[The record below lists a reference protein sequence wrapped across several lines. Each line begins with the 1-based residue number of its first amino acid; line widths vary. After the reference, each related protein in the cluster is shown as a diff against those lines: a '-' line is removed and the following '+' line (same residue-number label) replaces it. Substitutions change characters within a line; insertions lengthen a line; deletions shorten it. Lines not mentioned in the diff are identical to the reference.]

1 MTATEFADYVLGENE
16 AKSKEILR
24 NYYLEKEPA
33 VKLIPS
39 FDEIYGN
46 KKSEFIQQTRDN
58 KYTQISTT
66 KISFTNRLEKK
77 NIHDETLLLRGNIEC
92 KRKLRDHSTSTFTAV
107 GAGMKPK
114 NIKTQ
119 HSTKT
124 GFDKNSQKQ
133 RSRKK
138 RDFFGQKTKTERL
151 ENGTTA
157 ERLEI
162 GTTTE
167 HRSIEIKVEN
177 TVSSNDEKSSFQYN
191 RNDACNRPPSQSFV
205 PESSS
210 LDCQYQ
216 DRRQAPSLS
225 IVENTVYSTDN
236 SSTENVFPDCQ
247 KRDNNRGPSLFVVP
261 ETKSYSVLDEL
272 IGFSPAKISSS
283 CTKTKRDNSIT
294 VSPKYHV
301 EPESVFSDSNNSL
314 KRMNSG
320 NSVLDDLM
328 LIGNVKS
335 EINPSREKSRNREST
350 VNPYFVKSV
359 LDDLL
364 LKQNVKSET
373 NSPNKE
379 SENRDTVT
387 GTETPYSVKSVLN
400 DKLSSDVKSETNL
413 PSKKESRNHD
423 GTTSAKR
430 FNPLKSVLDDLL
442 DFGESP
448 RKQRKR
454 DSSMTSSSDD
464 EHLTQH
470 TISKCTVSK
479 KPKKKMVKGSS
490 ILDELIG

>member
-107 GAGMKPK
+107 SAGMKPK

-133 RSRKK
+133 RSRQK

-151 ENGTTA
+151 E
-157 ERLEI
+157 I
-162 GTTTE
+162 GTMTE

-236 SSTENVFPDCQ
+236 SSIENVFPDCQ

-335 EINPSREKSRNREST
+335 EINPSREKSRNRELT

-387 GTETPYSVKSVLN
+387 ET
-400 DKLSSDVKSETNL
+400 KSETNL

-454 DSSMTSSSDD
+454 DSSMTLSSDD

>member
-133 RSRKK
+133 RSRQK

-151 ENGTTA
+151 E
-157 ERLEI
+157 I
-162 GTTTE
+162 GTMTE

-236 SSTENVFPDCQ
+236 SSIENVFPDCQ

-335 EINPSREKSRNREST
+335 EINPSREKSRNRELT

-387 GTETPYSVKSVLN
+387 ET
-400 DKLSSDVKSETNL
+400 KSETNL

-454 DSSMTSSSDD
+454 DSSMTLSSDD